1 MYIHRMPRANL
12 TREQVEAFRERAV
25 DAATGL
31 FAEHGYRGV
40 TLRSVAAELGVS
52 PMTPYRYFQNK
63 EELFAMVRTEAF
75 RRFADAQRDAAG
87 RDQDA
92 AAALQ
97 ALGMAYVRFALEEP
111 AAYHIMF
118 ELHQAPAGTYPE
130 LEKEQARAFS
140 YLHSAVEGATAA
152 GLISGEALHHAHLL
166 WAQVHGLVSL
176 HLAGKLEMGCSLE
189 DLLPEVLENRR
200 AAE

>member
-1 MYIHRMPRANL
+1 MTRASL
-12 TREQVEAFRERAV
+12 TREQVEAFRKRAV
-25 DAATGL
+25 DAASGL
-31 FAEHGYRGV
+31 FSEHGYRGV

-52 PMTPYRYFQNK
+52 PMTLYRYFQNK

-75 RRFADAQRDAAG
+75 CRFADAQRDAVG

-118 ELHQAPAGTYPE
+118 ELHQAPASTYPE
-130 LEKEQARAFS
+130 LEEQGTRAFS
-140 YLHSAVEGATAA
+140 YLHTAVEGAIAA
-152 GLISGEALHHAHLL
+152 GLMGGEPLHQAHLL

-176 HLAGKLEMGCSLE
+176 HLAGKLEVGCSLE
-189 DLLPEVLENRR
+189 DLLPEVFEDRR